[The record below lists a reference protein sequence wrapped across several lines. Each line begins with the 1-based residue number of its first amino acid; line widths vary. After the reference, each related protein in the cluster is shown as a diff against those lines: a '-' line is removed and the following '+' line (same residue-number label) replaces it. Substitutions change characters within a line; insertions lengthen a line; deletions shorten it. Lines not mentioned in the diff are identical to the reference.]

1 MSQLYFLLEWS
12 SKKTGTSVDNGA
24 RSKNTAKKLVE
35 NVAPL
40 CLRSDLAVLTTNRQ
54 RYICS

>member
-1 MSQLYFLLEWS
+1 MSQLYLLLEWF
-12 SKKTGTSVDNGA
+12 SKRTGTSVDNGA

-35 NVAPL
+35 KVAPL

-54 RYICS
+54 RYICF